1 MRLKGG
7 WREGKEKKREGE
19 REEKRRQ
26 RGREGGRERMTA
38 FCFGLVRSEVTL
50 HSF

>member
-7 WREGKEKKREGE
+7 WREGKEKKREEG
-19 REEKRRQ
+19 REEKRKQ
-26 RGREGGRERMTA
+26 RGREGTTA
-38 FCFGLVRSEVTL
+38 FCFGLVRSEVTS